1 MEQSLQDALTYWEN
15 KRAGR
20 RMPARRD
27 LDPVFEIPT
36 LLRWIILVD
45 VLRDP
50 LDFRYRLIGSG
61 VVDRFRRNYPGKL
74 FSELP
79 HIGPDSLLW
88 KQRAAVVE
96 TAAPLRCEPPYAGL
110 TLGVRGVVVIHLPLS
125 DDGETVNMI
134 FTMTTFHGC

>member
-61 VVDRFRRNYPGKL
+61 VVDRSRRNYTGKL
-74 FSELP
+74 FSELA

-96 TAAPLRCEPPYAGL
+96 KAAPL
-110 TLGVRGVVVIHLPLS
+110 
-125 DDGETVNMI
+125 
-134 FTMTTFHGC
+134 